1 MQSKASSF
9 MILIGAL
16 VLSAFCAASA
26 THAAPAENNDL
37 DREMTVARDC
47 SPTTYIVGSVQE
59 VQADR
64 LLIKLVNRSSWHRLL
79 IPRAQ
84 VRGNGARLNEGA
96 IVRARGCFAEDPA
109 THTDFRAIEL
119 TVYPDLQ
126 DYRSAQR
133 AAGSPDETARVT
145 APQPVHNPPHV
156 VAPHAATAIS
166 GVCGG
171 YRWPVKIGADAGATN
186 INNSPQDTTVARLE
200 AMRPS
205 AALPSGARLPTETA
219 VYRLSNVT
227 LTSMYVE
234 HDRDYHL
241 IVKDSTGASMTLE
254 SPDASCARASAF
266 ENQIAAVRN
275 YLSSRFAV
283 TGTIHPNVPLSAT
296 GIAFFDPGGS
306 GGLELHPLL
315 SVCVGQ
321 DCSLSAQTGMT
332 SRAGRKR

>member
-1 MQSKASSF
+1 MVV
-9 MILIGAL
+9 ICAL
-16 VLSAFCAASA
+16 VLSALCAGSV
-26 THAAPAENNDL
+26 THAAPAANTDL
-37 DREMTVARDC
+37 DREMTVARGC
-47 SPTTYIVGSVQE
+47 SSTAYIVGSLQE

-79 IPRAQ
+79 IARAQ
-84 VRGNGARLNEGA
+84 VHRNGARLSEGA
-96 IVRARGCFAEDPA
+96 IVRARGCFVEDRA

-119 TVYPDLQ
+119 TVYPDLE
-126 DYRSAQR
+126 DYRNAQR
-133 AAGSPDETARVT
+133 AAGSPDETANRVT
-145 APQPVHNPPHV
+145 AAQPRPNTPHV
-156 VAPHAATAIS
+156 VAPHAASAVS

-171 YRWPVKIGADAGATN
+171 YRWPVKIAADAGAAN
-186 INNSPQDTTVARLE
+186 INNSPQDTTVSQLD

-205 AALPSGARLPTETA
+205 AVLPSAARVPAETA

-241 IVKDSTGASMTLE
+241 IVKDSSGASTTLE

-266 ENQIAAVRN
+266 ANQIAAVRN
-275 YLSSRFAV
+275 YLSSHFAV
-283 TGTIHPNVPLSAT
+283 SGTIHPNVPLSAT

-321 DCSLSAQTGMT
+321 DCSPSAQTGT
-332 SRAGRKR
+332 LERAGRRR